1 MPKTDKEGVIKLTK
15 EDIAKLDELAGDID
29 RGSKAIKAMKEM
41 DIDVKSLEEKLEWAK
56 KAREVLLKEF
66 V

>member
-15 EDIAKLDELAGDID
+15 EDITKLDELAGDID
-29 RGSKAIKAMKEM
+29 KGAKAIQAMKEM

-56 KAREVLLKEF
+56 KAREILLKEF